1 MIVYVLRLTS
11 WEWFKLRRR
20 WMPWIMLAVAVV
32 LTQIA
37 VWASYALFHNESL
50 QDALSAGSFSTTYV
64 NDGRTIT
71 VTATCADLV
80 NERAPDGIELLSDA
94 QRRDFLADGERFRH
108 ESCGGISATESLR
121 EGFVLPSAIPN
132 AVAGVF
138 DIVAFLVLIL
148 TASALGNEY
157 GWGTLRPA
165 VSGGAGRWPLL
176 LSRLVLLMLL
186 GAGGLL
192 VVGASAAVSSVL
204 ASVIP
209 PAESGGLTGSGE
221 WTDAAVTMGKA
232 VYGLAP
238 YVALAALMTVLTRSA
253 NAGMGISMG
262 YFVVELIF
270 VPLLRSFDWFESVS
284 GALLGTNVG
293 IWMDRSVAGAGETPP
308 DTLQAFLVLLVYTAV
323 LAGGALWSFQRRD
336 ITGATGS

>member
-1 MIVYVLRLTS
+1 MIVHVLRLTS

-20 WMPWIMLAVAVV
+20 WMPWILLAVAVV

-50 QDALSAGSFSTTYV
+50 QDALSGGSYSTTHV

-80 NERAPDGIELLSDA
+80 NERPPDGLELLSDA
-94 QRRDFLADGERFRH
+94 QRRDFLADGERFRD
-108 ESCGGISATESLR
+108 ESCGGVSASENLR
-121 EGFVLPSAIPN
+121 EGFVLPSAIPR
-132 AVAGVF
+132 AVASVF
-138 DIVAFLVLIL
+138 DIAALLVLIL
-148 TASALGNEY
+148 TASTLGNEY

-186 GAGGLL
+186 GAGGLV

-238 YVALAALMTVLTRSA
+238 FVALAALLTVVTRSA
-253 NAGMGISMG
+253 NSGMGLSLG
-262 YFVVELIF
+262 YFVVELIV
-270 VPLLRSFDWFESVS
+270 VPLLRSFDWGESVS
-284 GALLGTNVG
+284 GALIGANVD
-293 IWMDRSVAGAGETPP
+293 IWMDGSDA
-308 DTLQAFLVLLVYTAV
+308 LQAFLVLLAYTTV
-323 LAGGALWSFQRRD
+323 LAGGALWIFQRRD